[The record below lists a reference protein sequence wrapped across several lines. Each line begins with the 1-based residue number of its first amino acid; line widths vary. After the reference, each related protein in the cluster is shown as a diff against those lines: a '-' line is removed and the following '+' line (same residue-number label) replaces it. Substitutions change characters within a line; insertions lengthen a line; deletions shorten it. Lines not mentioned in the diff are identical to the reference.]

1 MKPIATPISIDLY
14 SPATYEVVKAQQG
27 DNNSRTIEVV
37 LTNQG
42 KEYNLQDENVSLVQ
56 FQGDKANGKPFIKG
70 CTYVGNIVTI
80 VLDANILHYAG
91 ICKGRIV
98 MYNPNNE
105 IVLSTP
111 TIKISV
117 QADPCS
123 DKENIT
129 VDDLSIVDQLVIEI
143 SEQMEVFNSHTN
155 DTDIHIT
162 KEEHERYNSL
172 FNDVASYEQPSSQ
185 KDGDFWTKL
194 ID

>member
-1 MKPIATPISIDLY
+1 LENIVTRINIDLH
-14 SPATYEVVKAQQG
+14 SPATYEVIKAQQN
-27 DNNSRTIEVV
+27 DNNSRIIEVI

-42 KEYNLQDENVSLVQ
+42 KDYNLQDENVSLIQ
-56 FQGDKANGKPFIKG
+56 FQGDKANGKSFIKG
-70 CTYVGNIVTI
+70 CAYANNIVTI
-80 VLDANILHYAG
+80 MLDANILHDAG

-105 IVLSTP
+105 VIMSTP

-123 DKENIT
+123 DKEDIV
-129 VDDLSIVDQLVIEI
+129 VDDPNIIDQLFIAV
-143 SEQMEVFNSHTN
+143 SESIGNHVSN
-155 DTDIHIT
+155 TDVHVT

-172 FNDVASYEQPSSQ
+172 TKDIVSATEPDGLN
-185 KDGDFWTKL
+185 DGDFWTKL